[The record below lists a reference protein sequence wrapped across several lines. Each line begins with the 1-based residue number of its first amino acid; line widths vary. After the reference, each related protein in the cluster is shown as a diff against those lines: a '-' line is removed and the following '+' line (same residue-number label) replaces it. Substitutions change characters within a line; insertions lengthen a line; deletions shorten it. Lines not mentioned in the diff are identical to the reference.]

1 MSESTSSAASDLN
14 AATANLVRGVDL
26 AHVNLTLLNNAL
38 GEAGIKVTAKVKV
51 DERVI
56 LLADH
61 DAKLIGDDKTKG
73 GACDKCGGVSLLSRP
88 HCPYCGTGDEQPT
101 ADSPAAKPAP
111 RSRKEAAAAR
121 AAKPGKD
128 QKAAAAAKKP
138 GKGKAAEK
146 EKPEKP
152 EKPAKEKPKPLAKT
166 GGSSITTA
174 EVRELDQVTRRLRGL
189 VADTMSS
196 HWKLGRELTS
206 VMKLG
211 VYKYRVKDG
220 VPVHANFGAYCATEL
235 GLSSQYARSLM
246 SVAEAFTEQQVREIG
261 VTKLK
266 FIARVPEETRAELLA
281 KAAGMPSR
289 ELEAEVQRVA
299 PDAQRP
305 ALEHGGQEGRT
316 DASRANLKAAKD
328 ARAAAKPTRAVAP
341 NEATA
346 VIVPERVELPMFA
359 RAKDLETEQP
369 IRAKT
374 LAANPFC
381 VYELQNGMQLHIKWV
396 EDDDGLMS
404 VVEFK
409 RAAE

>member
-1 MSESTSSAASDLN
+1 MSET
-14 AATANLVRGVDL
+14 TAPALTDSPEPSNLVRGVAL
-26 AHVNLTLLNNAL
+26 EFVNLTVLNTAL
-38 GEAGIKVTAKVKV
+38 AEAGIKVTSKTKIE
-51 DERVI
+51 ERVI
-56 LLADH
+56 ALADH
-61 DAKLIGDDKTKG
+61 DAKEIGGEKEKG
-73 GACDKCGGVSLLSRP
+73 GSCDKCGGISLLSRP

-111 RSRKEAAAAR
+111 RSRKEAAAKAD
-121 AAKPGKD
+121 KN
-128 QKAAAAAKKP
+128 QKAAAKAKKP
-138 GKGKAAEK
+138 
-146 EKPEKP
+146 KP
-152 EKPAKEKPKPLAKT
+152 EKPAASPKVKPEKPKPTLAKT
-166 GGSSITTA
+166 GGSSITPGN
-174 EVRELDQVTRRLRGL
+174 VRELDQVTRRLRGL
-189 VADTMSS
+189 IADTMSS

-206 VMKLG
+206 IMKLG
-211 VYKYRVKDG
+211 LYKYRVKDG

-246 SVAEAFTEQQVREIG
+246 SVAEAFSEQQVRDIG

-281 KAAGMPSR
+281 KAADLPSR
-289 ELEAEVQRVA
+289 ELERQVQEVA
-299 PDAQRP
+299 PGAQRP

-316 DASRANLKAAKD
+316 EASRANAAKASA
-328 ARAAAKPTRAVAP
+328 ARAKPTRAVAP

-396 EDDDGLMS
+396 EDDAGLMS
-404 VVEFK
+404 IIEFK